1 MKRSSQKV
9 ARIAATDTRKGM
21 VIRMTTPRIATA
33 QKPTTRTAIPTNT
46 LHTVTCMVLI
56 ANMTTDVASVA
67 QPSTPALLQLIWLAS
82 PALPIGG
89 FSYSEGLEAAIDHG
103 LVHDEH
109 SAAEWLVDQLH
120 LTQSRGDMAVL
131 GQMVT
136 AWQTL
141 DHERLE
147 ALSQWVHATRES
159 AELRLQSEQMGR
171 SMLEWLRNQEA
182 IDADTIAMCNRWVPT
197 YPLMFAL
204 ALSRTGATV
213 EQCLQAYAFG
223 WTENMVQAAIK
234 SVPLGQNSG
243 QRILTKLAQHIAPA
257 VTHAMQVNDDTRQ
270 AFSPML
276 AILSAQHETQ
286 YSRLFR
292 S

>member
-1 MKRSSQKV
+1 MTTTMPM
-9 ARIAATDTRKGM
+9 APIA
-21 VIRMTTPRIATA
+21 RMTTEAPMAA
-33 QKPTTRTAIPTNT
+33 S
-46 LHTVTCMVLI
+46 
-56 ANMTTDVASVA
+56 AN
-67 QPSTPALLQLIWLAS
+67 PPALLQLIWLAS

-103 LVHDEH
+103 FVHDEH
-109 SAAEWLVDQLH
+109 SAAAWLVDQLH

-131 GQMVT
+131 SQMVT
-136 AWQTL
+136 AWQQQ
-141 DHERLE
+141 DIARLE
-147 ALSQWVHATRES
+147 ALNQWVHATRES

-171 SMLEWLRNQEA
+171 SMLEWLRNQDA
-182 IDADTIAMCNRWVPT
+182 LDADTLAMCNRWVPT

-204 ALSRTGATV
+204 ALSRTGASL

-223 WTENMVQAAIK
+223 WAENMVQAAIK
-234 SVPLGQNSG
+234 SVPLGQNAG
-243 QRILTKLAQHIAPA
+243 QRILTQLAQHIAPA
-257 VTHAMQVNDDTRQ
+257 VSHALHVTDDTRQ

>member
-1 MKRSSQKV
+1 M
-9 ARIAATDTRKGM
+9 
-21 VIRMTTPRIATA
+21 
-33 QKPTTRTAIPTNT
+33 
-46 LHTVTCMVLI
+46 
-56 ANMTTDVASVA
+56 
-67 QPSTPALLQLIWLAS
+67 
-82 PALPIGG
+82 
-89 FSYSEGLEAAIDHG
+89 
-103 LVHDEH
+103 HDEN

-131 GQMVT
+131 GQMIT
-136 AWQTL
+136 AWQASDNT
-141 DHERLE
+141 RLE
-147 ALSQWVHATRES
+147 ALSQWVHATRET

-171 SMLEWLRNQEA
+171 SMLEWLRNQDA
-182 IDADTIAMCNRWVPT
+182 IDSHTIAMCNRLVPT
-197 YPLMFAL
+197 YPLMFSL
-204 ALSRTGATV
+204 ALSRTGASL
-213 EQCLQAYAFG
+213 EQCVQAYAFG
-223 WTENMVQAAIK
+223 WAENMVQAAIK

-257 VTHAMQVNDDTRQ
+257 VSHAMQVNDATRQ

>member
-1 MKRSSQKV
+1 MKPLNQKV
-9 ARIAATDTRKGM
+9 VLTAVMGTRKGM
-21 VIRMTTPRIATA
+21 AIRMTTVMNTATA
-33 QKPTTRTAIPTNT
+33 MSTRLT
-46 LHTVTCMVLI
+46 HTVMCMAPI
-56 ANMTTDVASVA
+56 ASMTIDAATAASS
-67 QPSTPALLQLIWLAS
+67 STPALLQLIWLAS

-120 LTQSRGDMAVL
+120 LIQSRGDMAVL

-136 AWQTL
+136 AWQAL
-141 DHERLE
+141 DHQRLE
-147 ALSQWVHATRES
+147 ALSEWVHATRES

-171 SMLEWLRNQEA
+171 SMLEWLRNQDA
-182 IDADTIAMCNRWVPT
+182 IDADTIAMCNHWVPT

-204 ALSRTGATV
+204 ALSRTGASL

-223 WTENMVQAAIK
+223 WAENMVQAAIK

-257 VTHAMQVNDDTRQ
+257 VSHAMQVNDDTRQ

>member
-1 MKRSSQKV
+1 MITQ
-9 ARIAATDTRKGM
+9 ITL
-21 VIRMTTPRIATA
+21 TA
-33 QKPTTRTAIPTNT
+33 
-46 LHTVTCMVLI
+46 TCMDPT
-56 ANMTTDVASVA
+56 ATMTTDAATAAPS
-67 QPSTPALLQLIWLAS
+67 STPALIQLIWLAS

-103 LVHDEH
+103 WVHDEH
-109 SAAEWLVDQLH
+109 SAAAWLIDQLH

-131 GQMVT
+131 AQMIA
-136 AWQTL
+136 AWQAK
-141 DHERLE
+141 DHPRLE
-147 ALSQWVHATRES
+147 TLSQWVHATRES

-171 SMLEWLRNQEA
+171 SMLEWLRNQNA
-182 IDADTIAMCNRWVPT
+182 LDDDTIAMCNRWVPT

-204 ALSRTGATV
+204 ALSRTGASLD
-213 EQCLQAYAFG
+213 QCLQAYAFG
-223 WTENMVQAAIK
+223 WAENMVQAAIK

-243 QRILTKLAQHIAPA
+243 QRILTQLAQHIASA
-257 VTHAMQVNDDTRQ
+257 VSHALQVTDDTRQ